1 LILFRCPLVL
11 FAVGLARQ
19 PAAPGKGHRV
29 KRKIDH
35 SSAPAINSIQGR
47 QINILGMPV
56 QGGRNDF
63 AVVTGRHYPTADSAC
78 DVSTARS
85 RILLL

>member
-1 LILFRCPLVL
+1 LILFRCPLVS
-11 FAVGLARQ
+11 FAAGLARQ

-56 QGGRNDF
+56 QGGRNDI
-63 AVVTGRHYPTADSAC
+63 APLDWPTRSSGTLI
-78 DVSTARS
+78 VRFSTARS
-85 RILLL
+85 RKFLP